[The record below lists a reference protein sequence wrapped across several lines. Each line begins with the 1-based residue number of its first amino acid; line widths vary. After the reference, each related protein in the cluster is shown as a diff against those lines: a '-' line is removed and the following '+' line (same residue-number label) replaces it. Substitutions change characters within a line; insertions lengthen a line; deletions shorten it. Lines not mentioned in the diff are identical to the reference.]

1 MTVDRSA
8 LTTLDGLQ
16 AALHIAPFHR
26 WLGLELLSASLG
38 GIVIAMPWRDELV
51 SNPALGAAHGGVLA
65 SLVDLG
71 GLYAV
76 LAAGGVAQAT
86 ADLRV
91 DYHRPALA
99 GRILARS
106 RVIKL
111 GKRLSVADTLVES
124 EAGDLLASGRGAY
137 LGA

>member
-1 MTVDRSA
+1 
-8 LTTLDGLQ
+8 
-16 AALHIAPFHR
+16 
-26 WLGLELLSASLG
+26 
-38 GIVIAMPWRDELV
+38 MPWRDDLV
-51 SNPALGAAHGGVLA
+51 SNPAIGAAHGGVLA
-65 SLVDLG
+65 SLIDLG

-76 LAAGGVAQAT
+76 LAAGGLAQAT

-106 RVIKL
+106 RVVKI
-111 GKRLSVADTLVES
+111 GKRLSVADTTVES